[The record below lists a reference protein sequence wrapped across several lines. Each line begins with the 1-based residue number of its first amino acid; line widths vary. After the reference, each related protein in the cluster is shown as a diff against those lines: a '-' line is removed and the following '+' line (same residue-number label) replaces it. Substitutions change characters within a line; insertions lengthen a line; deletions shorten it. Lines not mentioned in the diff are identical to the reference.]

1 MSLISKH
8 AFVSPKAKIGDNVI
22 IKDLAIVEDDVII
35 GDNCEIHYNAQIE
48 NGARLAKG
56 VKIFRGAVISCIP
69 QDLKFHGEYTTLE
82 IGESTTIRE
91 YATVS
96 RGTDANKKTVV
107 GKNCLLMNYVHIPH
121 DSVVGDNVIMANAV
135 TMGGHVIVEDWAIIG
150 GLVGIH
156 QFVKVGRHS
165 FIAFSSRVTQDVP
178 PYILAG
184 GSPLNYKGLNLVG
197 LKRRGFTE
205 EAIRHIK
212 QAYTYIYHSS
222 YNISDALK
230 AIKDSVPMTE
240 EVKNII
246 EFIEKSERGIIR
258 K

>member
-1 MSLISKH
+1 MNQISKN
-8 AFVSPKAKIGDNVI
+8 ASVSPNAKLGDNIIIKDFAVIEDGAVIGDNVTIAQSAI
-22 IKDLAIVEDDVII
+22 IHS
-35 GDNCEIHYNAQIE
+35 GTT
-48 NGARLAKG
+48 LAKNC
-56 VKIFRGAVISCIP
+56 KIYFSAVLGADP
-69 QDLKFHGEYTTLE
+69 QDLKYKGEPTTLE
-82 IGESTTIRE
+82 IGENTIIRE
-91 YATVS
+91 FATIS
-96 RGTDANKKTVV
+96 RGTTHRGKTTI
-107 GKNCLLMNYVHIPH
+107 GKNCFLMNYVHVPH
-121 DSVVGDNVIMANAV
+121 DSIIGDNVIMANVV
-135 TMGGHVIVEDWAIIG
+135 TMGGHVVIDDWAIIG

-156 QFVKVGRHS
+156 QFVRIGRHS

-197 LKRRGFTE
+197 LKRRGFSE

-230 AIKDSVPMTE
+230 AIKDSVKPTE
-240 EVKNII
+240 EIKHII
-246 EFIEKSERGIIR
+246 EFIESSERGIIR